1 MDLEVAKP
9 LTLPCGLTIPNRLA
23 KAAMSEAW
31 ADKRHLPHDDMIEAY
46 GAWADSG
53 WGLVLTGNVQVDVEY
68 LGKAGDPC
76 VNSNIPRQELLETWK
91 RWAKTA
97 NRHGN
102 KTIVQLNHPGR
113 QSLPGAGTH
122 GFFGK
127 TMAPSP
133 VPVRLGDGLF
143 ARFISRV
150 VFGTPR
156 EMTMAE
162 IQHVIRLFAQGA
174 KLCHEAG
181 FSGVEIHA
189 ANGYLLTQFLS
200 AKTNHRTDAYG
211 GSPKKRARIVVEVLQ
226 AVRRVVPKEF
236 CVGIKL
242 NSVDHQSAEELDGCI
257 EQLEDIR
264 AAGIDFLEISG
275 GSYEDP
281 LVGVESW
288 SRRDEENLERETDRR
303 LMEIQ
308 MMTGHADRTVSER
321 TLAREAF
328 FLEFAYAIRDRF
340 RGVPLM
346 VTGGFRTR
354 KGMEAAIRDGGC
366 DMIGIGRPA
375 VLNPWL
381 PKNTIFNK
389 EIGDDDAKLYTKTVA
404 PAWLSRVL
412 GMKTINGAAETVS
425 SLIRGRVPGCY

>member
-23 KAAMSEAW
+23 KAAMAEGW
-31 ADKRHLPHDDMIEAY
+31 GDKRHLPHDKMIETY
-46 GAWADSG
+46 ESWADGG
-53 WGLVLTGNVQVDVEY
+53 WGLIMTGNVQVDVEY
-68 LGKAGDPC
+68 LGQAGDTC

-97 NRHGN
+97 NGHGN

-127 TMAPSP
+127 TIAPSP
-133 VPVRLGDGLF
+133 VPVNLGDGLI
-143 ARFISRV
+143 AKFISRV

-156 EMTMAE
+156 EMTIAD
-162 IQHVIRLFAQGA
+162 IQHVIGLFAEGA

-189 ANGYLLTQFLS
+189 AHGYLLAQFLS

-211 GSPKKRARIVVEVLQ
+211 GSPKKRAKIVVEILQ

-242 NSVDHQSAEELDGCI
+242 NSVDHQSAKELDGCI
-257 EQLEDIR
+257 EQLEDMV

-281 LVGVESW
+281 L
-288 SRRDEENLERETDRR
+288 
-303 LMEIQ
+303 
-308 MMTGHADRTVSER
+308 MMTGQPDKTVSGG

-328 FLEFAYAIRDRF
+328 FLEFAHAIRARF
-340 RGVPLM
+340 KGVPLM

-354 KGMEAAIRDGGC
+354 KGMEAAIRHGGC
-366 DMIGIGRPA
+366 DMVGIGRPA

-389 EIGDDDAKLYTKTVA
+389 EVGDDDAKLYTKAVA
-404 PAWLSRVL
+404 PAWLSRIL
-412 GMKTINGAAETVS
+412 GIRSINGAAETVS
-425 SLIRGRVPGCY
+425 SLVRGRVSGYY

>member
-23 KAAMSEAW
+23 KAAMAEEW
-31 ADKRHLPHDDMIEAY
+31 ADKKHLPHDNMIETY
-46 GAWADSG
+46 GSWADGG

-68 LGKAGDPC
+68 LGQAGDIC

-97 NRHGN
+97 NGHGT

-127 TMAPSP
+127 TIAPSP
-133 VPVRLGDGLF
+133 VPVKLGDGLF
-143 ARFISRV
+143 AKFISRV

-156 EMTMAE
+156 EMTIAD
-162 IQHVIRLFAQGA
+162 IQHVIGLFAEGA

-189 ANGYLLTQFLS
+189 AHGYLLSQFLS

-211 GSPKKRARIVVEVLQ
+211 GSPKKRAKIVVEILQ
-226 AVRRVVPKEF
+226 AVRRVVPKDF

-242 NSVDHQSAEELDGCI
+242 NSVDHQSAKELDGCI
-257 EQLEDIR
+257 EQLEDIV

-281 LVGVESW
+281 L
-288 SRRDEENLERETDRR
+288 
-303 LMEIQ
+303 
-308 MMTGHADRTVSER
+308 MMTGQPNKPVSGR

-328 FLEFAYAIRDRF
+328 FLEFAHAIRDTF
-340 RGVPLM
+340 KGVPLM

-366 DMIGIGRPA
+366 DMVGVGRPA

-389 EIGDDDAKLYTKTVA
+389 QLGDDDAKLYTKAVA
-404 PAWLSRVL
+404 PAWPSRIL
-412 GMKTINGAAETVS
+412 GIRSINGAAETRWYAQQIHNI
-425 SLIRGRVPGCY
+425 LARP